1 MKCSVVKKRLSAYMD
16 GELVNEQR
24 LVVETHLR
32 ECETC
37 QRELQAL
44 MEAWDLVGT
53 LPEPELDFYFY
64 KRLEA
69 RMAPGGE
76 KRKSVWV
83 DRVLIPASAVAA
95 VILGIVVGSIVGR
108 NGEWWAG
115 ELTVE
120 EEMVGSLYLD
130 SFDAF
135 PNSSLGE
142 AYFGLASQ
150 EGDMEDMNR

>member
-1 MKCSVVKKRLSAYMD
+1 MKCSDVQTRLSAYMD
-16 GELVNEQR
+16 GELVSEQK
-24 LVVETHLR
+24 LIVETHLR

-37 QRELQAL
+37 QRELQTL
-44 MEAWDLVGT
+44 MEAWDLVGN
-53 LPEPELDFYFY
+53 LPEPELDLYFY

-69 RMAPGGE
+69 KMVSGGG
-76 KRKSVWV
+76 KRKLAWV
-83 DRVLIPASAVAA
+83 DRVLIPASAVAV
-95 VILGIVVGSIVGR
+95 VILGIVVGSIVGS

-120 EEMVGSLYLD
+120 EEMVSSLYLD

-135 PNSSLGE
+135 PSSSLGE

-150 EGDMEDMNR
+150 EGDTEDMNR

>member
-1 MKCSVVKKRLSAYMD
+1 MKCSDVQKRLSAYMD

-24 LVVETHLR
+24 LGVETHLR

-44 MEAWDLVGT
+44 KEAWELIGT

-69 RMAPGGE
+69 RMVQGGE
-76 KRKSVWV
+76 KRKSAWI
-83 DRVLIPASAVAA
+83 DRILIPASAVAA

-108 NGEWWAG
+108 NGEWWGWDTA
-115 ELTVE
+115 VE

-135 PNSSLGE
+135 PSSSLGE